1 MKWTLYKSTKRFLT
15 FPGLFSKQGA
25 PAGWVTSR
33 ERAEERC
40 LELGNDCVALET
52 RRDSSVVTMLDY
64 IDLDSFRP
72 SPSVRTRI
80 RAVRIDRQTRILAT
94 SAWDLSDIDFCC
106 PENRRIEQDTVRQ
119 SLRDNIKRISCD
131 IPAEEF
137 EADYVR
143 RQEPVI
149 LENCTSLWEA
159 QHSWTFSSLLGLGG
173 GKETWRTDFITN
185 QEMMQLWGQKGEA
198 QTQLLASNFLSEFLS
213 GETVANIIRDNGT
226 VRVFEVLGRKAAQ
239 ERVRRG
245 EVTRGLKERMMEDYE
260 KPGPI
265 PQGETV
271 CRVGLLFTVLFRPVH
286 QVRCPD

>member
-185 QEMMQLWGQKGEA
+185 QEMMQLWGQKGEDPTPA
-198 QTQLLASNFLSEFLS
+198 NCWPQTSFQSSSLERPWPTSSVTTAPS
-213 GETVANIIRDNGT
+213 GSSRCSG
-226 VRVFEVLGRKAAQ
+226 GR
-239 ERVRRG
+239 RPRRG
-245 EVTRGLKERMMEDYE
+245 SDGGRS
-260 KPGPI
+260 PG
-265 PQGETV
+265 
-271 CRVGLLFTVLFRPVH
+271 
-286 QVRCPD
+286 D